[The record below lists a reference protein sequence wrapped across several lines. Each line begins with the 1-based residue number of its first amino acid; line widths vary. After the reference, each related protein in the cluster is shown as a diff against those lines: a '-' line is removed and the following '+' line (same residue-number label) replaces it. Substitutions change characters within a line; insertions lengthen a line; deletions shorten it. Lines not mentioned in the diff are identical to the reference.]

1 MTAYSSSLRREQAV
15 AGASAATATTT
26 ATATATAT
34 AEMADW
40 VSLVGR
46 LALAALFLWS
56 GYGKLVSIDGNVA
69 YMQAVG
75 LPAAGLLIWVA
86 LLVELLGGAMLLTG
100 WRARWAAAVL
110 ALFTVVATF
119 LFHAYWNAPA
129 DQALNQQI
137 HFMKNIAII
146 GGLLVVVAHG
156 AGRYALGRK

>member
-15 AGASAATATTT
+15 AGASAATATTTATTT

-69 YMQAVG
+69 YM
-75 LPAAGLLIWVA
+75 
-86 LLVELLGGAMLLTG
+86 
-100 WRARWAAAVL
+100 
-110 ALFTVVATF
+110 
-119 LFHAYWNAPA
+119 
-129 DQALNQQI
+129 
-137 HFMKNIAII
+137 
-146 GGLLVVVAHG
+146 
-156 AGRYALGRK
+156 